1 MEILNILYKSK
12 KIIVIEDGYGGS
24 PSWKYFYSYILFKNK
39 ECYIFYSIKPFEI
52 IGRLNYEKLK
62 PIESFDDSKTIK
74 NIDLII
80 KNASH
85 SEYKKNSGGKAIFS
99 LPVQIA
105 DGQGEI
111 IEVNRIYS
119 AVLQNEGKLLRLK
132 AFDESKPD
140 VLVIDSEFERIE
152 INSVF

>member
-1 MEILNILYKSK
+1 M
-12 KIIVIEDGYGGS
+12 VEDGYGGS
-24 PSWKYFYSYILFKNK
+24 PSWKYFYSYILFQNK

-52 IGRLNYEKLK
+52 IGQFNYEKLK

-80 KNASH
+80 KKASH
-85 SEYKKNSGGKAIFS
+85 SEYKKNSEDEAKFS
-99 LPVQIA
+99 LLVQTS
-105 DGQGEI
+105 DGKGGI

-119 AVLQNEGKLLRLK
+119 AVLQNEGKLLRLM

-152 INSVF
+152 FNFPSRS